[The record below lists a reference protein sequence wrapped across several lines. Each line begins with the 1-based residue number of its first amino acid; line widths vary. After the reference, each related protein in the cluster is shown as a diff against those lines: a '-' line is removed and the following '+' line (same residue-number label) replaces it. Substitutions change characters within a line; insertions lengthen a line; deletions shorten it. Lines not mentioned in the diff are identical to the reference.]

1 MTNTHNSGTPGPP
14 SAIAHVKA
22 EEHDSLAK
30 TQKEVKGAGFGPAYT
45 FMRFV
50 GERSAAHFFR
60 RVLVVGGERVPK
72 KGTYILCCTHFSTLM
87 DVAIISAE
95 LDRPIHYWA
104 KRGLYKRQPFRWIL
118 ENSGNIQVNRKEKSN
133 EDLFAGTFQAMKAG
147 EPIGLFPEG
156 GSYTE
161 HRLHSMKA
169 GAAWAALEYAK
180 HLLLQGEI
188 DDPAKSKVTIV
199 PAAINYTDK
208 SRFRSEAIF
217 EFGEPFTVDEY
228 MTEFMSKAVEGADG
242 NLQVA
247 GNAFASALSDTGMPP
262 TPGPSVI
269 VNGADGPHPPSRMRL
284 GLDVGL
290 ATSADE
296 QAKASTKEILQKASK
311 APSNTT
317 SARTAV
323 SKLTD
328 RIGTEIYK
336 MTIDAPDWTTWHSV
350 KMARE
355 LIWKKNGQLPLR
367 NIVSISNALV
377 AILNAPIPQART
389 ANETLCALQGLV
401 LASSTD
407 VYTLNALAKLFSLPR
422 RAMQPA
428 TIGTGDQDEDLVL
441 PTRRRAERAV
451 PGILPATL
459 YLIRQIL
466 ALTIRL
472 PYVLPLALMYVPAYS
487 ISWYLSK
494 KYSSHEEESM
504 ASAKSL
510 CAFVIAGLTHVGL
523 VICVAAPFL
532 FTPLGWILGI
542 ALSVI
547 IEKSHVWLLD
557 ETYSYIKKLVISWR
571 MFMAS
576 STIFM
581 GERQYRQLGG
591 QLGRENHVVRL
602 AVEVVKS
609 QQGIQWS
616 LIKALRTASR
626 DEKVRKN
633 GFSSGGATSDGGVG
647 GGGVNHDPTQTLP
660 PVRPKIFNRS
670 GRPACYRLMGVTRLV
685 HAQAVQ
691 ALHDLLEKLEN
702 IEHQEQKEA
711 NMIDEEVLQKY
722 RYLRQQM
729 QSTKATVMPAAR
741 RYTLRRNK

>member
-1 MTNTHNSGTPGPP
+1 MTNSNTNLGPP
-14 SAIAHVKA
+14 PPIAHAKA
-22 EEHDSLAK
+22 EDDKH
-30 TQKEVKGAGFGPAYT
+30 TQKVVKGAGFGPAYT

-208 SRFRSEAIF
+208 SRFRSEAVF
-217 EFGEPFTVDEY
+217 EFGQPFTVDEY
-228 MTEFMSKAVEGADG
+228 MTEFMSKAVEGENG
-242 NLQVA
+242 NLQA
-247 GNAFASALSDTGMPP
+247 NNAFASALSDTGMPP

-269 VNGADGPHPPSRMRL
+269 VNGTNGPHPPSRMRL
-284 GLDVGL
+284 GLDVGT

-296 QAKASTKEILQKASK
+296 QTAIKAKASK

-367 NIVSISNALV
+367 DLVPISNALV
-377 AILNAPIPQART
+377 AVLNAPIPQAKT
-389 ANETLCALQGLV
+389 ANETLCALQGLA

-428 TIGTGDQDEDLVL
+428 AIGTGDEDEDLVL

-487 ISWYLSK
+487 ISWYLAK

-571 MFMAS
+571 MFLAAS
-576 STIFM
+576 TVYM
-581 GERQYRQLGG
+581 GERQFRQLGG

-602 AVEVVKS
+602 AVDVVKS

-626 DEKVRKN
+626 DAKVREN
-633 GFSSGGATSDGGVG
+633 GFSSGGDGAVSE
-647 GGGVNHDPTQTLP
+647 NDAA

-691 ALHDLLEKLEN
+691 ALHDLLEKLDT
-702 IEHQEQKEA
+702 IERQGQKEA
-711 NMIDEEVLQKY
+711 VIIEEETLQKY
-722 RYLRQQM
+722 RYLREQM
-729 QSTKATVMPAAR
+729 QNTKATVMPASR
-741 RYTLRRNK
+741 RYTLRKNK

>member
-1 MTNTHNSGTPGPP
+1 MTNSNTNLGPP
-14 SAIAHVKA
+14 PPIAHAKA
-22 EEHDSLAK
+22 EDDKH
-30 TQKEVKGAGFGPAYT
+30 TQKVVKGAGFGPAYT

-208 SRFRSEAIF
+208 SRFRSEAVF
-217 EFGEPFTVDEY
+217 EFGQPFTVDEY
-228 MTEFMSKAVEGADG
+228 MTEFMSKAVEGENG
-242 NLQVA
+242 NLQA
-247 GNAFASALSDTGMPP
+247 NNAFASALSDTGMPP

-269 VNGADGPHPPSRMRL
+269 VNGTNGPHPPSRMRL
-284 GLDVGL
+284 GLDVGT

-296 QAKASTKEILQKASK
+296 QAAIKAKASK

-367 NIVSISNALV
+367 NLVPISNALV
-377 AILNAPIPQART
+377 AVLNAPIPQAKT
-389 ANETLCALQGLV
+389 ANETLCALQGLA

-428 TIGTGDQDEDLVL
+428 AIGTGDEDEDLVL

-487 ISWYLSK
+487 ISWYLAK

-571 MFMAS
+571 MFLAAS
-576 STIFM
+576 TVYM
-581 GERQYRQLGG
+581 GERQFRQLGG

-602 AVEVVKS
+602 AVDVVKS

-626 DEKVRKN
+626 DAKVREN
-633 GFSSGGATSDGGVG
+633 GFSSGCDGAVSENDAA
-647 GGGVNHDPTQTLP
+647 

-691 ALHDLLEKLEN
+691 ALHDLLEKLN
-702 IEHQEQKEA
+702 TIEREGQKEA
-711 NMIDEEVLQKY
+711 VIIEEETLLKY
-722 RYLRQQM
+722 RYLREQM
-729 QSTKATVMPAAR
+729 QNTKATVMPASR
-741 RYTLRRNK
+741 RYTLRKNK

>member
-1 MTNTHNSGTPGPP
+1 
-14 SAIAHVKA
+14 
-22 EEHDSLAK
+22 
-30 TQKEVKGAGFGPAYT
+30 FGPAYT

-60 RVLVVGGERVPK
+60 RILVVGGERVPK

-188 DDPAKSKVTIV
+188 DDPTKSKVTIV

-208 SRFRSEAIF
+208 SRFRSEAVF
-217 EFGEPFTVDEY
+217 EFGQPFTVDEY
-228 MTEFMSKAVEGADG
+228 MTEFM
-242 NLQVA
+242 
-247 GNAFASALSDTGMPP
+247 T
-262 TPGPSVI
+262 
-269 VNGADGPHPPSRMRL
+269 
-284 GLDVGL
+284 
-290 ATSADE
+290 
-296 QAKASTKEILQKASK
+296 
-311 APSNTT
+311 PSNTT
-317 SARTAV
+317 SARNAV

-367 NIVSISNALV
+367 DLVPISNALV
-377 AILNAPIPQART
+377 AVLNAPIPQAKT

-407 VYTLNALAKLFSLPR
+407 VYTLNALAKLFSLPH
-422 RAMQPA
+422 
-428 TIGTGDQDEDLVL
+428 LVL

-472 PYVLPLALMYVPAYS
+472 PYVIPLALMYVPAYS
-487 ISWYLSK
+487 ISWYLAK

-510 CAFVIAGLTHVGL
+510 CAFVIAGLTHIAL
-523 VICVAAPFL
+523 VVCVATPFF

-571 MFMAS
+571 MFS
-576 STIFM
+576 
-581 GERQYRQLGG
+581 
-591 QLGRENHVVRL
+591 
-602 AVEVVKS
+602 
-609 QQGIQWS
+609 
-616 LIKALRTASR
+616 
-626 DEKVRKN
+626 
-633 GFSSGGATSDGGVG
+633 
-647 GGGVNHDPTQTLP
+647 
-660 PVRPKIFNRS
+660 
-670 GRPACYRLMGVTRLV
+670 
-685 HAQAVQ
+685 
-691 ALHDLLEKLEN
+691 
-702 IEHQEQKEA
+702 
-711 NMIDEEVLQKY
+711 
-722 RYLRQQM
+722 
-729 QSTKATVMPAAR
+729 
-741 RYTLRRNK
+741 